1 MKKQGMRR
9 LAGFLAIW
17 LAAQSIFT
25 GSVYAQTGY
34 TEEIAV
40 SENTVMQE
48 MAISGNA
55 VSDEAEKESE
65 AEADRQADSEQ
76 TVSENKAEEGKAE
89 TLLNYLYVES
99 ESISAPGV
107 QHFMVG
113 IGDGTYPVSSAALT
127 LTNLYTGN
135 ELCVPSADISDDTV
149 LFEQPFDDAT
159 EKSIYQVTQLTYEID
174 GKQYTVQLYEIGIQS
189 YFGVNEVV
197 SLGNEEI
204 DASDIQADIVTV
216 DGMNVTTTVDQIGE
230 ALADAEGVPQGISTF
245 SLAPM
250 KAQGNVTV
258 VLDPGHDSTHAGA
271 SGNGYRE
278 ETLNLKIA
286 LYCKEELET
295 YDGVTVYMTRSTEA
309 CPAPG
314 TTSVQDNAKRVEYAR
329 NVGADAYVSI
339 HLNSSTTNTANG
351 ACVFYPNANYNAA
364 VGSAGKTLASSVQ
377 AKLVA
382 LGLKNNGIQI
392 RNSGDGTKY
401 PNGSLADYY
410 GVIKN
415 SKLYGFPGIIIEH
428 AFLSNA
434 SDAANYLSSEDKLK
448 KLGIADATGIAE
460 YFGLEKGA
468 ANGQV
473 GIGDMD
479 YRKGTFGVS
488 IKGLEEGLNLKF
500 KVYPKDKPNAV
511 ILYNATEKSGTYS
524 AVADVKY
531 HEYTPGEYVVAAVS
545 VDSAGKQKTIAK
557 ATKTF
562 EEPNYKNVTVTSLP
576 TSKTAKK
583 YNITA
588 KNLANAKSVRFAVW
602 HSSDKAGTLQT
613 LTGEANG
620 DSFSGVFNLSKV
632 KKAGKYRVYVYA
644 TSVFNK
650 ETCVKK
656 TYFTVEGAKIG
667 AVRLLE
673 QNEKK
678 GTFRL
683 GVDGIQSNTAISSV
697 YVNVWS
703 ESDKSDLKSY
713 KAKKSANGT
722 YIIDGNIKYHHTNFG
737 TYRAVVSVT
746 TKNGIITNGTSKKF
760 TIKKPVPVIKTKIS
774 SNQGKT
780 KVTISNVGVS
790 GGVDEVKCVV
800 TVKGS
805 ATKYT
810 YYAKKSGASYI
821 ATVDNSEIGKSGLY
835 KVTVYARGKGSKK
848 FVKCGYEQYTLSAA
862 EMGTLSITN
871 KKPSQGT
878 FRVAVK
884 GAKAKGGISAIQIT
898 VWKDGGGAQKTT
910 YTAKKSGSGYV
921 TKVNI
926 ADAGGKA
933 GVYKVKATVISKGG
947 IRTAGDIY
955 KVSMTDTV
963 NVNGYSIAGETT
975 VTVDQMMAYYNANA
989 TFPAYYASTDIK
1001 TLKKFCQAYIDECEA
1016 EGIRAEV
1023 AFVQAMK
1030 ETGYLKYGG
1039 DVKITQFNFAGLGA
1053 VGGGASGASFPSVR
1067 IGIRAQ
1073 VQHLKAYANT
1083 EPLNNA
1089 CVDGRFQYVT
1099 RGCAPVVEWL
1109 GIKENPQGK
1118 GWATDPGYGNDIVRR
1133 IGILKSY

>member
-25 GSVYAQTGY
+25 GSAYAQTRY

-40 SENTVMQE
+40 SENTVTQE

-65 AEADRQADSEQ
+65 AEADRQAENEQ

-159 EKSIYQVTQLTYEID
+159 EKSIYQVTGLTYEIN
-174 GKQYTVQLYEIGIQS
+174 GKQYTIQLDEIGIRS

-250 KAQGNVTV
+250 KAKGNVTV

-271 SGNGYRE
+271 SGNGFRE

-364 VGSAGKTLASSVQ
+364 VGSAGKSLASVIQ

-460 YFGLEKGA
+460 YFGLEKGS
-468 ANGQV
+468 ANGKV
-473 GIGDMD
+473 GISDKN
-479 YRKGTFGVS
+479 YKNGTFKMS
-488 IKGLEEGLNLKF
+488 IKGLESGLKLKF
-500 KVYPKDKPNAV
+500 KVYPVNSPNQM
-511 ILYNATEKSGTYS
+511 ILYNATEQAGVYS
-524 AVADVKY
+524 AVADIKY
-531 HEYTPGEYVVAAVS
+531 HGYVSGDYLVAAMS
-545 VDSAGKQKTIAK
+545 EDSQGKLKLIAK
-557 ATKTF
+557 TTFTF
-562 EEPNYKNVTVTSLP
+562 EEPEFKKVSVTCKPVNS
-576 TSKTAKK
+576 TAKK
-583 YNITA
+583 YAITA
-588 KNLANAKSVRFAVW
+588 DNLADAQSVSMQIW
-602 HSSDKAGTLQT
+602 HESDKAGTIGTYPATLQ
-613 LTGEANG
+613 G
-620 DSFSGVFNLSKV
+620 DKYVLNYAITKV
-632 KKAGKYRVYVYA
+632 KRSGKYYVYVYA
-644 TSVFNK
+644 KTAFNTTK
-650 ETCVKK
+650 CVKK
-656 TYFTVEGAKIG
+656 TKFTVPPANTG
-667 AVRLLE
+667 AVKLTE

-678 GTFRL
+678 GTFTL
-683 GVDGIQSNTAISSV
+683 DVSGVSAQTAIKSV
-697 YVNVWS
+697 SVDVWS
-703 ESDKSDLKSY
+703 KSDKSDLRTY
-713 KAKKSANGT
+713 TAKKTGNV
-722 YIIDGNIKYHHTNFG
+722 YRVNGNIKYHQNNYG
-737 TYRAVVSVT
+737 SYKACVRVV
-746 TKNGIITNGTSKKF
+746 TKNGIETIGKNKGFK
-760 TIKKPVPVIKTKIS
+760 IKKPVAIVKAKLDKSKKTATVS
-774 SNQGKT
+774 A
-780 KVTISNVGVS
+780 SNVAAS
-790 GGVDEVKCVV
+790 GGVGGVKFVV
-800 TVKGS
+800 TVSGDK
-805 ATKYT
+805 TKYT
-810 YYAKKSGASYI
+810 YQAKKSGSKYKAVI
-821 ATVDNSEIGKSGLY
+821 DNSEIAKAGTY
-835 KVTVYARGKGSKK
+835 KVAVYSCGVASNKYTICGETKYTIEPATIGSVTVS
-848 FVKCGYEQYTLSAA
+848 
-862 EMGTLSITN
+862 N
-871 KKPSQGT
+871 KKTSQGT
-878 FRVAVK
+878 FQANLK
-884 GAKAKGGISAIQIT
+884 GLKAPGGIAQVQFV
-898 VWKDGGGAQKTT
+898 VWMNNDKSDKVT
-910 YTAKKSGSGYV
+910 YTAKKSGKDYIAQ
-921 TKVNI
+921 VNI
-926 ADAGGKA
+926 ADLGGKS
-933 GVYKVKATVISKGG
+933 GTYKARVVVISKGG
-947 IRTAGDIY
+947 IRTTGSVVKISMNDA
-955 KVSMTDTV
+955 VS
-963 NVNGYSIAGETT
+963 VNGYSIMGDTT
-975 VTVDQMMAYYNANA
+975 VTVDEMMAYYNKYA
-989 TFPAYYASTDIK
+989 TFPAYYASTDVK
-1001 TLKKFCQAYIDECEA
+1001 TLKKFCQTYIEECAA
-1016 EGIRAEV
+1016 EGVRAEV

-1030 ETGYLKYGG
+1030 ETGFLRYGG
-1039 DVKITQFNFAGLGA
+1039 DVRITQFNFAGLGA

-1073 VQHLKAYANT
+1073 VQHLKAYACT
-1083 EPLNNA
+1083 EPLSNP

-1118 GWATDPGYGNDIVRR
+1118 GWATDPGYGYNIVER
-1133 IGILKSY
+1133 IKEMKQL